1 MLSFISYTGII
12 ASIWIVA
19 GVIIASL
26 FYPNYSHSRQF
37 CSELGAAG
45 SPTQKLSPLI
55 NNYPLGLLFILFGYY
70 LISTYAESTAT
81 VAIGIMVVI
90 HGLSTWVCGFF
101 PMDADPYTTT
111 PTIPCQIHSWSG
123 MVMLISFIVAP
134 AIAVFSDTNPI
145 TNPTAIRV
153 FSLICL
159 LGCFY
164 FTYRLSVSFKERT
177 NPGTHQRLSYGF
189 QILWLFVY
197 SAFMIA

>member
-1 MLSFISYTGII
+1 MPDFIAYAGII
-12 ASIWIVA
+12 ASIWIIA
-19 GVIIASL
+19 GVYIASL

-45 SPTQKLSPLI
+45 SATQKLSPLI
-55 NNYPLGLLFILFGYY
+55 NNYPLGFLFILCGYY
-70 LISTYAESTAT
+70 LISTYAENTAT

-90 HGLSTWVCGFF
+90 HGLSTWICGFF

-123 MVMLISFIVAP
+123 VVMLLSFIIAP
-134 AIAVFSDTNPI
+134 AIAVFSDTY
-145 TNPTAIRV
+145 PTAIRV
-153 FSLICL
+153 FSFICL

-164 FTYRLSVSFKERT
+164 FSYRLSVSFKERT